1 MVIKLVVLGNIKE
14 KYYRNLI
21 EEYSALI
28 KKKYSFEIIELK
40 DESIPRN
47 AKESI
52 MNSIKECE
60 GDKVLAHIS
69 SSDYVVALCIE
80 GKKTD
85 SEKLKKVIN
94 HATQRGV
101 NNIIFVI
108 GGSLGLSDKVV
119 KRADYRL
126 SFSDMTFPHQ
136 LMRVMLMEQLAL
148 LP

>member
-52 MNSIKECE
+52 MNIIKECE
-60 GDKVLAHIS
+60 GDKVLAHIY

>member
-108 GGSLGLSDKVV
+108 GGSLGLSDKVG

>member
-1 MVIKLVVLGNIKE
+1 MVIKLVVLRNIKE

>member
-1 MVIKLVVLGNIKE
+1 M
-14 KYYRNLI
+14 
-21 EEYSALI
+21 
-28 KKKYSFEIIELK
+28 
-40 DESIPRN
+40 PRD

-108 GGSLGLSDKVV
+108 GGWLGLSDKVV